1 MSYAEKAKKAQA
13 KVKEEMELGWDSKL
27 PAEASGNKEF
37 SIPPVG
43 EYNFMVVDA
52 DKTFAKTS
60 GNPMLKVRLDLQGA
74 DGCVFDNLVISEKAM
89 FKLISFFESVGVKE
103 KGKDMKLSIGDAA
116 LEAMNREG
124 RCKIKHE
131 TYNGE
136 VRAKVDKYIVLA
148 PKKEPEPFTA
158 EEEAAL
164 DMPFAIDDDE

>member
-1 MSYAEKAKKAQA
+1 MSYVEKAKKAQE

-27 PAEASGNKEF
+27 PAEAAGNKEF

-43 EYNFMVVDA
+43 EYNFMVVDV

-131 TYNGE
+131 EYNGE

-164 DMPFAIDDDE
+164 DLPFAIDDDE

>member
-43 EYNFMVVDA
+43 EYNFMVVDV

>member
-27 PAEASGNKEF
+27 PAEAESKEF

-43 EYNFMVVDA
+43 EYNFMVKDV
-52 DKTFAKTS
+52 DKTFAKSS

-136 VRAKVDKYIVLA
+136 VRAKVDKYIVLES
-148 PKKEPEPFTA
+148 KKEPEPLTA

-164 DMPFAIDDDE
+164 DLPLAIDDDE

>member
-13 KVKEEMELGWDSKL
+13 KVKEETELGWDSKL
-27 PAEASGNKEF
+27 PAEAAGNKEF

-43 EYNFMVVDA
+43 EYNFMVVDV

-103 KGKDMKLSIGDAA
+103 KGKPMTIGA
-116 LEAMNREG
+116 
-124 RCKIKHE
+124 
-131 TYNGE
+131 
-136 VRAKVDKYIVLA
+136 
-148 PKKEPEPFTA
+148 
-158 EEEAAL
+158 
-164 DMPFAIDDDE
+164 

>member
-1 MSYAEKAKKAQA
+1 MSYAEKAKKVQA
-13 KVKEEMELGWDSKL
+13 KVKEDMELGWDSKL

-43 EYNFMVVDA
+43 EYNFMVVDV

-131 TYNGE
+131 EYNGE

-164 DMPFAIDDDE
+164 DLPCAIDDDE

>member
-13 KVKEEMELGWDSKL
+13 KVKEETELGWDSKL
-27 PAEASGNKEF
+27 PAEAAGNKEF

-43 EYNFMVVDA
+43 EYNFMVVDV

-103 KGKDMKLSIGDAA
+103 KGKPMTIGVGDAA
-116 LEAMNREG
+116 LEAMNKEG

-136 VRAKVDKYIVLA
+136 VRAKVDKYIVLES
-148 PKKEPEPFTA
+148 KPEPFTP

>member
-1 MSYAEKAKKAQA
+1 MSYVEKAKKAQE

-43 EYNFMVVDA
+43 EYNFMVVDV

-131 TYNGE
+131 EYNGE

-164 DMPFAIDDDE
+164 DLPFAIDDDE

>member
-1 MSYAEKAKKAQA
+1 MSYVEKAKKAQE

-43 EYNFMVVDA
+43 EYNFMVVDV

-131 TYNGE
+131 EYNGE

>member
-27 PAEASGNKEF
+27 PAEAAGNKEF

-43 EYNFMVVDA
+43 EYNFMVVDV

-103 KGKDMKLSIGDAA
+103 KGKPMTIGVGDAA
-116 LEAMNREG
+116 LEAMNKEG

-136 VRAKVDKYIVLA
+136 VRAKVDRYIVLESK
-148 PKKEPEPFTA
+148 PEPEPFTP

>member
-1 MSYAEKAKKAQA
+1 MSYAEKAKKVQA

-27 PAEASGNKEF
+27 PAEAAGNKEF

-43 EYNFMVVDA
+43 EYNFMVVDV

-103 KGKDMKLSIGDAA
+103 KGKPMTIGVGDAA
-116 LEAMNREG
+116 LEAMNKEG

-136 VRAKVDKYIVLA
+136 VRAKVDKYIVLES
-148 PKKEPEPFTA
+148 KPEPFTP

>member
-1 MSYAEKAKKAQA
+1 MSYAEKAKKAQT

-43 EYNFMVVDA
+43 EYNFMVVDV

-131 TYNGE
+131 EYNGE

-164 DMPFAIDDDE
+164 DLPFAIDDDE

>member
-13 KVKEEMELGWDSKL
+13 KVKEMELGWDSKL
-27 PAEASGNKEF
+27 PAEAAGNKEF
-37 SIPPVG
+37 SVPPVG
-43 EYNFMVVDA
+43 EYNFMVVDV

-131 TYNGE
+131 EYNGE

-148 PKKEPEPFTA
+148 PRKEPEPFTA

>member
-43 EYNFMVVDA
+43 EYNFMVVDV

-158 EEEAAL
+158 EEEAAR

>member
-1 MSYAEKAKKAQA
+1 MSYAEKAKKVQA

-27 PAEASGNKEF
+27 PAEAAGNKEF

-43 EYNFMVVDA
+43 EYNFMVVDV

-74 DGCVFDNLVISEKAM
+74 DGCVFDDLVISEKAM

-116 LEAMNREG
+116 IAALNCEG

-131 TYNGE
+131 EYNGE

-148 PKKEPEPFTA
+148 PKKAPEPFTT

>member
-1 MSYAEKAKKAQA
+1 
-13 KVKEEMELGWDSKL
+13 
-27 PAEASGNKEF
+27 
-37 SIPPVG
+37 
-43 EYNFMVVDA
+43 
-52 DKTFAKTS
+52 
-60 GNPMLKVRLDLQGA
+60 
-74 DGCVFDNLVISEKAM
+74 M

-116 LEAMNREG
+116 IAALNCEG

-131 TYNGE
+131 EYNGE

-148 PKKEPEPFTA
+148 PKKAPEPFTA